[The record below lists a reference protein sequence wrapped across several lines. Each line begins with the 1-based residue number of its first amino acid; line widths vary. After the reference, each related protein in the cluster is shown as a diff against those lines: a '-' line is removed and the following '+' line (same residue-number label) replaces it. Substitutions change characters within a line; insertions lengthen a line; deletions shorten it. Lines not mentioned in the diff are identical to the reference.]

1 MNMRSAVSSPPPGNH
16 KYEVDSSDYRTRRCF
31 SALQET
37 HFSHYAQ
44 VQLPP
49 VMKNIQ
55 FIASS
60 LMLFVR
66 LQISV
71 SEYFPSYQL
80 LTVGVSSR
88 SSAEMKRIE
97 VRESFKRRKQ
107 KVILRALRR
116 RYLTVCFCEFP
127 LAEL

>member
-1 MNMRSAVSSPPPGNH
+1 MITERANARP
-16 KYEVDSSDYRTRRCF
+16 
-31 SALQET
+31 
-37 HFSHYAQ
+37 
-44 VQLPP
+44 PP
-49 VMKNIQ
+49 VMKTVE
-55 FIASS
+55 FVSFS
-60 LMLFVR
+60 WMLFVH

-80 LTVGVSSR
+80 LVVGVSSR
-88 SSAEMKRIE
+88 SSAGMKSIE

>member
-1 MNMRSAVSSPPPGNH
+1 MNMRSTVSSPLPGNH
-16 KYEVDSSDYRTRRCF
+16 SYVVDSRDYRTCRCF
-31 SALQET
+31 SAPQET
-37 HFSHYAQ
+37 RFSQNAQ
-44 VQLPP
+44 VQPPP

-60 LMLFVR
+60 WMLFVH

-88 SSAEMKRIE
+88 SSAGMKRIE
-97 VRESFKRRKQ
+97 VRESFKRQKQ